1 MPDPVKSS
9 TLCRIRSNPQHFAGS
24 GQILNIMP
32 DPVKSTTFCTY
43 PFKFS
48 TLCRI
53 QSNSQHYTGSKEVI
67 SSVSYF
73 PFGKICSGAQVIC
86 RIWSDSYHYS
96 GSFIVNNPH
105 PDVNPCLN
113 NSTIQHYCS
122 LKRRFYTIIL
132 SWEHGR
138 SIEKKIV

>member
-9 TLCRIRSNPQHFAGS
+9 TFCRIRSNPQHYAGS
-24 GQILNIMP
+24 GQIHNILP
-32 DPVKSTTFCTY
+32 Y

-73 PFGKICSGAQVIC
+73 PFGKICSDAQVIC